1 MRILAA
7 TILVVAMSAAGASA
21 ANGPYETAWQA
32 DPATPG
38 DWFNPANW
46 TFGLPTT
53 TGHPGRAVID
63 NAGTALISSGYAAA
77 HDLDI
82 GRFGTGAVI
91 QSGGAAEATSLFLL
105 GYEGG
110 SKGSYTLL
118 GGSFKAMWA
127 TVGNAWGSGQFTQI
141 GGMAEFTQSLQVSYL
156 ARSSNPDLNASLG
169 LYELIGG
176 QVLSKDT
183 LVGTSGRGHFIQ
195 SGGMHTVQQTLT
207 IGGSYPFVL
216 STPPPE
222 GIDLVPIEFLSNSVY
237 YYPPS
242 LSEGRYE
249 LSGGLLATQRE
260 VIDRYGLLRQTG
272 GSNTVG
278 YLSVLSGGQYQ
289 YLAGSL
295 NITKGL
301 DLRGTLDFGDN
312 GVTLSGTGILD
323 FSGGTLAGSQNAS
336 LAVGP
341 DSLIILAPGFDPQ
354 AQFRQFTCSG
364 MVHYAGSDL
373 VVQTGQGFTGQGRIN
388 DFVESSGHI
397 AASPAGGIDLY
408 GGIFVRAGTTDI
420 GAGSVHIHDQ
430 RSGISAGQLS
440 AGAMTLNPGY
450 LAKLGPDGTWE
461 YALPAQFRQTGGT
474 VSVSGTISIQ
484 HGVYALEK
492 GTLTAATVD
501 VGGTAGS
508 SVQAQ
513 FTQTGGDCNIDRLT
527 VGRYWD
533 NDLRL
538 VTNIGSLIPIATR
551 VPSLD
556 GLFPP
561 FIIIGP
567 PAKPLSPPATY
578 EMKGG
583 HLLAGD
589 LHVLGERDGAQFI
602 QTGGEVTV
610 QRSVLIDGRDPNY
623 TLLGGS
629 LSTQNLIVGDDARGR
644 VRVHACDMYDK
655 YFSYD
660 DSQRATLSL
669 LAPQSR
675 IGVSGRVA
683 FGRGSVLV
691 AVPGSAIHITGS
703 SHNASPYEATF
714 DIWSTDP
721 ASLVGLENLTVIFE
735 GGADAIATFEVAG
748 QDRGQGYGGFFDN
761 FALGTLQIGGDQ
773 AAYLKLVDLGD
784 NQPDWLGAEALYV
797 KNLIIG
803 SGSTLDLGGL
813 NIYYLHSTIADD
825 VTFTNGTL
833 TVIPEPATLGLLLA
847 GAAVLR
853 LRRRRR

>member
-7 TILVVAMSAAGASA
+7 TILVVAMSAAAAWA

-32 DPATPG
+32 DPATPS

-169 LYELIGG
+169 MYELIGG

-249 LSGGLLATQRE
+249 LSGGLLAAQRE

-278 YLSVLSGGQYQ
+278 YLSILKGGQYQ

-295 NITKGL
+295 NITQGL
-301 DLRGTLDFGDN
+301 SLRGQLDCGGN
-312 GVTLSGTGILD
+312 GVTLNGTGILD
-323 FSGGTLAGSQNAS
+323 FTGGTLTGTQNAS
-336 LAVGP
+336 LTVGP
-341 DSLIILAPGFDPQ
+341 DSLVIFAQGFDLP
-354 AQFRQFTCSG
+354 AQFKQFSSTG
-364 MVHYAGSDL
+364 MIHFAGTDL
-373 VVQTGQGFTGQGRIN
+373 VVQAGQGFSGQGDIY
-388 DFVESSGHI
+388 DHVETSGHI
-397 AASPAGGIDLY
+397 AASPGGTINLYDGAFVHAETTDLGAGTLY
-408 GGIFVRAGTTDI
+408 GR
-420 GAGSVHIHDQ
+420 DQ
-430 RSGISAGQLS
+430 RSGISGGQLS

-450 LAKLGPDGTWE
+450 LAKPSPDGTWE
-461 YALPAQFRQTGGT
+461 NALPAQFRQPGGT

-484 HGVYALEK
+484 HGVYALEG

-527 VGRYWD
+527 VGRYWN
-533 NDLRL
+533 NDFLLRG
-538 VTNIGSLIPIATR
+538 VTNINTLIPVATG

-567 PAKPLSPPATY
+567 PDKQPSPPATY

-610 QRSVLIDGRDPNY
+610 QRSMMIDGRDPNY

-629 LSTQNLIVGDDARGR
+629 LTTRNLIVGDVGPIG
-644 VRVHACDMYDK
+644 H
-655 YFSYD
+655 FILLN
-660 DSQRATLSL
+660 SQYAYSQGATLAL
-669 LAPQSR
+669 LSPQSR
-675 IGVSGRVA
+675 IDVAEYVA
-683 FGRGSVLV
+683 FGAGSVFV
-691 AVPGSAIHITGS
+691 AAPGSTIHFSNPSGNPS
-703 SHNASPYEATF
+703 RLFSTF
-714 DIWSTDP
+714 DNWSTDP
-721 ASLVGLENLTVIFE
+721 ASLVGLESLTVIFE
-735 GGADAIATFEVAG
+735 GGAGAIATFEVAG
-748 QDRGQGYGGFFDN
+748 QDRGEGYAGFFDN
-761 FALGTLQIGGDQ
+761 FALGTLQIGGDE
-773 AAYLKLVDLGD
+773 AAYLKLVDLVD

-803 SGSTLDLGGL
+803 SGSTLDFGGL

-825 VTFTNGTL
+825 VDFTNGTL
-833 TVIPEPATLGLLLA
+833 VAIPEPATLGLLLA
-847 GAAVLR
+847 GAAALR